1 MVVENISFRRFKVR
15 KVNKLTCHM
24 GTISLDPKHFLIF
37 ENTSYGIRIHVFYR
51 LLLFVC
57 KIIKVVRTVS
67 VIVMYYKKGLTNRI
81 SINFSKNRFYSFV
94 LLDKVTQNN
103 SIKNEQNFT
112 NISSKFHPW

>member
-1 MVVENISFRRFKVR
+1 MVVENISFRRFRVR
-15 KVNKLTCHM
+15 KVNKLTYHM

-81 SINFSKNRFYSFV
+81 SINFSKNKFCSF
-94 LLDKVTQNN
+94 
-103 SIKNEQNFT
+103 E
-112 NISSKFHPW
+112 